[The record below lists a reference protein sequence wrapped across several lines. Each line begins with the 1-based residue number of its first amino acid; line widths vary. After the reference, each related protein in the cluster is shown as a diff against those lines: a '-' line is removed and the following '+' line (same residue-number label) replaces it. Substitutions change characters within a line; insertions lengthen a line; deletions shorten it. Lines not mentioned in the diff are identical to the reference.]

1 MDKLS
6 ERMSEHYEID
16 GLTVT
21 FTPWHSDYQAEDFV
35 AINVTREGRVV
46 YHAGMT
52 HVVPSEEQAREV
64 VETLAA
70 IDEWLKDVKVVEQ

>member
-1 MDKLS
+1 MDN
-6 ERMSEHYEID
+6 SEHYEID

-21 FTPWHSDYQAEDFV
+21 FTPWYSEYMAENFV
-35 AINVTREGRVV
+35 AISVTRDGREV

-70 IDEWLKDVKVVEQ
+70 IDEWLKDKKVVEHE

>member
-1 MDKLS
+1 MGN
-6 ERMSEHYEID
+6 SEHYEID

-21 FTPWHSDYQAEDFV
+21 FTPWHSDYLNENFIAV
-35 AINVTREGRVV
+35 RITRDGREV

-52 HVVPSEEQAREV
+52 KAVPSEEQAREV

-70 IDEWLKDVKVVEQ
+70 LDEWLKDEKVVEQWAK